1 MGYIRI
7 IVDSK
12 KCVANFD
19 VGGGDEGSG
28 GNSSSRGVNGSTTI
42 YGFGWEQKTPVPK
55 LFYGRNSTRIL
66 SSINTTPPTNI
77 ITMVLC
83 LPPPMALIQ

>member
-1 MGYIRI
+1 MRSKCKGGQYEGATLQKSFSTIIKNIKSMGYIRI

-28 GNSSSRGVNGSTTI
+28 GNSSSRGVNSITTI
-42 YGFGWEQKTPVPK
+42 RVWVGMK
-55 LFYGRNSTRIL
+55 NSRPEAFL
-66 SSINTTPPTNI
+66 R
-77 ITMVLC
+77 
-83 LPPPMALIQ
+83 